1 MKRFGFF
8 KNTIKGSEPLNAA
21 GLPEVSITPVLANV
35 NLGNVINFNISAN
48 RTTQPTFYWTLQG
61 NVTTGDFVD
70 SEGLSGN
77 IQLDATGNATVT
89 KELYQIGNANVD
101 FYMDIRTGSPATPI
115 EATSTTVFTEDVET
129 MTVTGGDQIITVEEF
144 YTAHRYNTSAN
155 LNIIDLGDSANFY
168 STLANVEY
176 LAAGGG
182 GGGGFVDLNTI
193 PTGKNELA
201 SAGGGGA
208 GEVKESSNIVSLANY
223 TVTVGTGGSG
233 GKSNTNALPN
243 NGANTTIFNTV
254 AQGGSIGGSVITNAN
269 GEIATGDLDKLNGG
283 NGVIGGGSAGH
294 ILANINF
301 TGANITIGS
310 AGVGTINDGG
320 LAVSKTFGSGSLFGK
335 SYLIGAGSGASM
347 TANGRPATTTDL
359 KFGESPDTPANG
371 GGRGAEGY
379 TTNILGNTY
388 KLAYGGGGG
397 AGPIGFSTSQSTIYG
412 VGGIDIDADGST
424 QSVGGVGA
432 GDYNNGTIFNRGSY
446 PPGTAFNNWPQNPII
461 GRKGQ
466 DGTGSGGGGGA
477 PLLNS
482 YTALSL
488 DGTEGGN
495 GTVIVKYISSFRKA
509 TI

>member
-8 KNTIKGSEPLNAA
+8 KNKFKGSKPVNAA
-21 GLPEVSITPVLANV
+21 GLPEVSVTPVLANV

-61 NVTTGDFVD
+61 NVSTGDFTD

-77 IQLDATGNATVT
+77 IQLDATGNATIT

-129 MTVTGGDQIITVEEF
+129 MTVTGGDEIITVDQY
-144 YTAHRYNTSAN
+144 YTAHRYNASAN
-155 LNIIDLGDSANFY
+155 LNIIDLGDNANFY

-176 LAAGGG
+176 LTTGGG
-182 GGGGFVDLNTI
+182 GGGGFVDLNTT
-193 PTGKNELA
+193 PVGKQELA

-208 GEVKESSNIVSLANY
+208 GEVIESSNIVSLANY

-233 GKSNTNALPN
+233 GISNTNALPN
-243 NGANTTIFNTV
+243 DGANTSIFDTI
-254 AQGGSIGGSVITNAN
+254 AQGGGKGGSVLAKFN
-269 GEIATGDLDKLNGG
+269 GEIASGDLDKLNGG

-294 ILANINF
+294 ILADSDF

-320 LAVSKTFGSGSLFGK
+320 LAVSRTYGSGPLFDK
-335 SYLIGAGSGASM
+335 SYLIGAGSGGSM
-347 TANGRPATTTDL
+347 TTSGNPATTQDL
-359 KFGESPDTPANG
+359 EFGDPPDTPANG

-379 TTNILGNTY
+379 STNILGNTY

-397 AGPIGFSTSQSTIYG
+397 AGTIGFTPSVGTIYG
-412 VGGIDIDADGST
+412 VGGIDVDADGST

-432 GDYNNGTIFNRGSY
+432 GDYNNGTLFQRGAN
-446 PPGTAFNNWPQNPII
+446 PPGTAFDNWPQNPII